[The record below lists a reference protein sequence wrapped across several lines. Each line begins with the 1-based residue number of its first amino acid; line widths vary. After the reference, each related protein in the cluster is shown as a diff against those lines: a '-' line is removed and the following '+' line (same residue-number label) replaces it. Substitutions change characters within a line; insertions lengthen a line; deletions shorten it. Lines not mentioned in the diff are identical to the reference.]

1 MNIIIRHYSY
11 EDKVKHLT
19 NIVKSHINLINKIC
33 KNDNY
38 SEEYLLR
45 ISYNIFNKAIH
56 INQCIEVLDKN
67 IAIEY
72 RKSLTELFY
81 RTNNVIYSEI
91 ETVCKYI
98 DSLDKDKDNL
108 ENLTKEELIS
118 IIRNKENKD

>member
-1 MNIIIRHYSY
+1 MNIIIKHYSY
-11 EDKVKHLT
+11 EDKVTRLT
-19 NIVKSHINLINKIC
+19 NIVKNHINLINKIC

-45 ISYNIFNKAIH
+45 ISYNIFNKAIY

-72 RKSLTELFY
+72 RKALTELFY

-98 DSLDKDKDNL
+98 DSLDKNKDNL